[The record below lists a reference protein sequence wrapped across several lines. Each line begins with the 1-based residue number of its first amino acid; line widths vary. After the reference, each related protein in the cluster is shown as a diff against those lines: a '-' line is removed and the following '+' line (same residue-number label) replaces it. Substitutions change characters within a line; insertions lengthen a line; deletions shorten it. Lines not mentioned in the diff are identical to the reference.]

1 MYHHVHICILW
12 YLYSTENSCE
22 FLNTFCNNTLMSDFR
37 SSITFHLLYI
47 PVHTSVMLKPLPGE
61 RAEVLINILLILSM
75 NIQFRNKKL
84 LLLGMTIIS
93 SFQNAWQI
101 ISMDDIRR
109 GHVLDMDTADDL
121 DSHDE

>member
-1 MYHHVHICILW
+1 
-12 YLYSTENSCE
+12 
-22 FLNTFCNNTLMSDFR
+22 
-37 SSITFHLLYI
+37 
-47 PVHTSVMLKPLPGE
+47 MLKPLPGE
-61 RAEVLINILLILSM
+61 RAEVLINIVLILSM

>member
-1 MYHHVHICILW
+1 
-12 YLYSTENSCE
+12 
-22 FLNTFCNNTLMSDFR
+22 MSDFR

-47 PVHTSVMLKPLPGE
+47 PVHKSVMLKPLPGE

>member
-1 MYHHVHICILW
+1 
-12 YLYSTENSCE
+12 
-22 FLNTFCNNTLMSDFR
+22 MSDFR

-47 PVHTSVMLKPLPGE
+47 PVHKICYVEASAGRESRSPHQHITHSIDE
-61 RAEVLINILLILSM
+61 Y
-75 NIQFRNKKL
+75 IQFRNKKL

>member
-1 MYHHVHICILW
+1 
-12 YLYSTENSCE
+12 
-22 FLNTFCNNTLMSDFR
+22 
-37 SSITFHLLYI
+37 
-47 PVHTSVMLKPLPGE
+47 MLKPLPGE
-61 RAEVLINILLILSM
+61 RAEVLINIVLILSM

-109 GHVLDMDTADDL
+109 GHVLDMDTADHL
-121 DSHDE
+121 DSHVKSRDSPRA